1 MRYLRRGPSTFSRRY
16 SLVYS
21 DLSEMIEVGL
31 IRKKIQKG
39 SFLMQHVNLK
49 QITSLPD
56 NGADWQFQANIMLIT
71 QLCIRNTTAKL
82 YQLILQNIDTA
93 KLVYSEYK
101 EKNFFPTVISLNF
114 HSEFVRNLMAN
125 LLYNIELKLLKTIL
139 TPFAF

>member
-56 NGADWQFQANIMLIT
+56 NRADWQFQANIMLIT
-71 QLCIRNTTAKL
+71 QLCIRNTTTKL

-101 EKNFFPTVISLNF
+101 EKILSNCNSLNF